1 LHDGAIQKIDAS
13 SSSFWA
19 AKNSAERA
27 SSGLGLMDR
36 QRVKVWLRAAYQELD
51 AVGV

>member
-1 LHDGAIQKIDAS
+1 MQKIDAS

-19 AKNSAERA
+19 AQTVANHEGAK
-27 SSGLGLMDR
+27 LGLMDR
-36 QRVKVWLRAAYQELD
+36 QRVKMWLRSAYQEID